1 MSDNLAEAFNNLKKM
16 VDSGNIP
23 SEVQGLVNNLN
34 NGNGDSKQTL
44 NNMLSQVS
52 PEMLNNLSSM
62 LQSNNSSGGS
72 NYNSGASAG
81 SNYNSNSSNS
91 FNQNFR
97 PSNGSNY
104 SSNNNSNNNFNL
116 DPETLMKMTSVIS
129 AMNQKDNPGN
139 NLLHSL
145 KPYLRDSRKDKLDQ
159 YANLLNLS
167 KIAEVMKNEK
177 KENNN
182 HG

>member
-1 MSDNLAEAFNNLKKM
+1 MSDNLAEAFNNFKKM

-34 NGNGDSKQTL
+34 NGNSDSKQTL

-52 PEMLNNLSSM
+52 PEMLNNLSSI
-62 LQSNNSSGGS
+62 LQSNNSSNNS
-72 NYNSGASAG
+72 NYN
-81 SNYNSNSSNS
+81 NNSSTPPN
-91 FNQNFR
+91 
-97 PSNGSNY
+97 NG
-104 SSNNNSNNNFNL
+104 FNL
-116 DPETLMKMTSVIS
+116 DAETLMKMTSLITT
-129 AMNQKDNPGN
+129 MNQKNNPGN

-159 YANLLNLS
+159 YANLLNIS
-167 KIAEVMKNEK
+167 KIADIMKNDK

>member
-1 MSDNLAEAFNNLKKM
+1 MSDNLADAFNNLKKM

-62 LQSNNSSGGS
+62 LQSNNS
-72 NYNSGASAG
+72 NNNSF
-81 SNYNSNSSNS
+81 NSSSSSNS
-91 FNQNFR
+91 NN
-97 PSNGSNY
+97 SSKT
-104 SSNNNSNNNFNL
+104 SSNNGFNL
-116 DPETLMKMTSVIS
+116 DAETLMKMSSIIGK
-129 AMNQKDNPGN
+129 MNQKDSASS
-139 NLLHSL
+139 NLLYSL

-159 YANLLNLS
+159 YANLLNVA
-167 KIAEVMKNEK
+167 KIAEVMKNDK
-177 KENNN
+177 KENDKNA
-182 HG
+182 

>member
-23 SEVQGLVNNLN
+23 NEVQGLVSNLN

-62 LQSNNSSGGS
+62 LQSNNFSNGNNSSS
-72 NYNSGASAG
+72 N
-81 SNYNSNSSNS
+81 SNYNSNSSS
-91 FNQNFR
+91 GFNQN
-97 PSNGSNY
+97 SGTSSSSTYN
-104 SSNNNSNNNFNL
+104 SSNSSNTGFNL

-129 AMNQKDNPGN
+129 AINQKDNPGN

-145 KPYLRDSRKDKLDQ
+145 KPYLRDSRKGKLDQ

-167 KIAEVMKNEK
+167 KLADVMKNEK

>member
-1 MSDNLAEAFNNLKKM
+1 MSDNLADAFNSLKKM

-34 NGNGDSKQTL
+34 NGNGDSRQTL

-62 LQSNNSSGGS
+62 LQSNNSNTSSKNNNFNSS
-72 NYNSGASAG
+72 NYNSS
-81 SNYNSNSSNS
+81 SSNSSN
-91 FNQNFR
+91 
-97 PSNGSNY
+97 NGLNI
-104 SSNNNSNNNFNL
+104 
-116 DPETLMKMTSVIS
+116 DAETLMKMTSMIN
-129 AMNQKDNPGN
+129 AMNQKNNPGN

-159 YANLLNLS
+159 YANLLNLTQ
-167 KIAEVMKNEK
+167 IADMMKNDK

-182 HG
+182 G

>member
-1 MSDNLAEAFNNLKKM
+1 MSDNLTEAFNNLKKM

-34 NGNGDSKQTL
+34 NGNNDSKDTL

-62 LQSNNSSGGS
+62 LQSNNSNNYSNNNNFNSSNAS
-72 NYNSGASAG
+72 NYN
-81 SNYNSNSSNS
+81 NSSNS
-91 FNQNFR
+91 A
-97 PSNGSNY
+97 
-104 SSNNNSNNNFNL
+104 SSNNNNNFNL

-129 AMNQKDNPGN
+129 AMNQKNNPGN
-139 NLLHSL
+139 NLLNSL
-145 KPYLRDSRKDKLDQ
+145 KPYLRDSRKGKVDQ
-159 YANLLNLS
+159 YANLLNLT
-167 KIAEVMKNEK
+167 KLADVMKNEK

-182 HG
+182 NA

>member
-23 SEVQGLVNNLN
+23 NEVQGLVNNLN
-34 NGNGDSKQTL
+34 NGNNDSKQTL

-62 LQSNNSSGGS
+62 LQSNNFS
-72 NYNSGASAG
+72 
-81 SNYNSNSSNS
+81 NSNSSNN
-91 FNQNFR
+91 FNTN
-97 PSNGSNY
+97 SAK
-104 SSNNNSNNNFNL
+104 SNNSGNASSSSFNL
-116 DPETLMKMTSVIS
+116 DPETLMKMTSIINM
-129 AMNQKDNPGN
+129 MNQKDNPGN

-167 KIAEVMKNEK
+167 KIADVMKNEK

>member
-1 MSDNLAEAFNNLKKM
+1 MSDNLTEAFNNLKKM

-34 NGNGDSKQTL
+34 NGNSDSKQTL
-44 NNMLSQVS
+44 NNMLSQIS

-62 LQSNNSSGGS
+62 LQSNNSA
-72 NYNSGASAG
+72 NNNNFNS
-81 SNYNSNSSNS
+81 SNSSNYS
-91 FNQNFR
+91 TN
-97 PSNGSNY
+97 
-104 SSNNNSNNNFNL
+104 SSNTSNNNFNL

-129 AMNQKDNPGN
+129 AMNQNDNPGS

-159 YANLLNLS
+159 YANLLNIS
-167 KIAEVMKNEK
+167 KIADIMKKEK

-182 HG
+182 HA